1 MAITILEAL
10 ANEKPSGSKIRVL
23 NETLR
28 PIYRLIQ
35 KHMAEIEEAQS
46 RGYSWRQI
54 NEVCR
59 RLWQDDPEAKKIVWW
74 KDPHMVAQCYYK
86 VKHEKMPIHDTP
98 AALKRASIRKYSVE
112 VTEG

>member
-10 ANEKPSGSKIRVL
+10 ASEKPCGSKIRIL

-59 RLWQDDPEAKKIVWW
+59 KLWHDDPEVKKIVWW
-74 KDPHMVAQCYYK
+74 KNPDMIEQCYYK
-86 VKHEKMPIHDTP
+86 VKKGKIPSRINP

-112 VTEG
+112 VTEE